1 MLRLFCHIIYAM
13 LYILYSFSEKYNQKH
28 NRQFKS
34 GIPIFCMNIL
44 QLSCNYKVKLYP
56 TLQSISKN
64 IIFLFSLNKQK
75 KIIINNNNIFN
86 TKLLFIYN
94 IYRSQKDILLLS
106 ILMTHD
112 SILIYHSIFFLYID
126 TLISKKKCSTTL

>member
-1 MLRLFCHIIYAM
+1 MTFSIQTIVEFEDIIHISDSLRYPCYVCFCHIIYAM

-94 IYRSQKDILLLS
+94 IYRSQKDILLL
-106 ILMTHD
+106 
-112 SILIYHSIFFLYID
+112 
-126 TLISKKKCSTTL
+126 